1 MLCAMLLR
9 SGDAAKPPGRIARGF
24 EAGFARVLKTY
35 ERSLDWALS
44 ARLLVLLS
52 LVVIVVLHVYLFIAV
67 PKGFFPQQDPG
78 GIMGGLRADTSISFQ
93 AMSPQL
99 TAIGVTHPKDPAV
112 EPVN

>member
-52 LVVIVVLHVYLFIAV
+52 LVVIVVLNVYLFIAV
-67 PKGFFPQQDPG
+67 PKGFFTQQDSG
-78 GIMGGLRADTSISFQ
+78 RIIGGLPADQSISFQ
-93 AMSPQL
+93 EMSTTL
-99 TAIGVTHPKDPAV
+99 TATFPNITQ
-112 EPVN
+112 